1 MKLLETE
8 ILNFALTL
16 EHLENAFYTQGLQ
29 KYTQED
35 FVDAGLPTWARGRW
49 NQIAQHETTHVSFLE
64 SVLGDEAVQPC
75 TYEL

>member
-1 MKLLETE
+1 LLETQ

-35 FVDAGLPTWARGRW
+35 FLDAGLPAWARGRW
-49 NQIAQHETTHVSFLE
+49 NQIAAHESTHVSFLE
-64 SVLGDEAVQPC
+64 SALGEDAVQAC
-75 TYEL
+75 TYNL